1 MKKYLVIFEKMED
14 GYGACVPDLPGL
26 GITGKTK
33 AEAEQLIY
41 EGIQF
46 HIEAL
51 MEDGL
56 LVPEPI
62 TEGEMLL
69 VPA

>member
-1 MKKYLVIFEKMED
+1 MRKYLIIFEKTD
-14 GYGACVPDLPGL
+14 TGYGAYAPDLPGL
-26 GITGKTK
+26 GVTGRTK
-33 AEAEQLIY
+33 QEAEEMIY

-51 MEDGL
+51 LEEGL
-56 LVPEPI
+56 PIPEAI

-69 VPA
+69 IPA